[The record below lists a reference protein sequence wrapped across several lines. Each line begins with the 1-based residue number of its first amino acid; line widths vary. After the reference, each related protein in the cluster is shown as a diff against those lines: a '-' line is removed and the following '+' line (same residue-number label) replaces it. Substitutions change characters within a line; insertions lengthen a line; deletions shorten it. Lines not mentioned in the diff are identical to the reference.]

1 MDHSEKAASVTSTSM
16 TSWGGSTESLTASTA
31 SLQHLTPTTP
41 TELTD
46 ATLART
52 RARSHCRVRAGPGLL
67 LFPGTAQRH
76 QANLMSQS
84 QRMKATTA
92 KANAN
97 EEHVVINQRKPN
109 SVRSFR
115 RPPLWQHCPERRRT
129 STGEEEREQEAP
141 QPAQPVDACADAAC
155 VGKAQAFI
163 IEFLLG
169 SSIHGFIYL
178 AKRGLNFVE
187 RWVFAA
193 A

>member
-1 MDHSEKAASVTSTSM
+1 MDHSEQAASVTPTTM

-41 TELTD
+41 SESTN
-46 ATLART
+46 ATMARVRA
-52 RARSHCRVRAGPGLL
+52 RARSRVHAGPGLL

-115 RPPLWQHCPERRRT
+115 RPPLWQHRPERRT
-129 STGEEEREQEAP
+129 ISSGETEQEEQKEGH
-141 QPAQPVDACADAAC
+141 QPAQPMDSDADADAGC

-187 RWVFAA
+187 R
-193 A
+193 

>member
-1 MDHSEKAASVTSTSM
+1 MDHSEKTASVTPNKM

-41 TELTD
+41 TESTD
-46 ATLART
+46 ATLAGA
-52 RARSHCRVRAGPGLL
+52 RARVRAGPGLL

-97 EEHVVINQRKPN
+97 EEHVVINQRRPN

-115 RPPLWQHCPERRRT
+115 RPPLWQHWPERRRI

-141 QPAQPVDACADAAC
+141 QPAQPGDADADAAC

-187 RWVFAA
+187 R
-193 A
+193 